1 MQIPSEEKKAMHSS
15 LNKNTL
21 KSDFGEKTLPHINH
35 LYTYALLITG
45 DESKA
50 EKVLMKTY
58 AEAFSF
64 YKYLSEETDIK
75 LWLTRLMMNIR
86 KNDQSLENPKAEDN
100 NNKEAGVLVSLNT
113 EDLQQEPSFK
123 ITQKLITAIPSLPFE
138 LKEVLILIDILKFNY
153 DIAADLIDIPEG
165 AVRKRIFDAR
175 KSLLKNLVSDDSKIK
190 RDQSS
195 QLNYEDKKFITSSI
209 DVKIQKEQN
218 SEEGKNFK
226 QEIDAQIFIKSFLD
240 EHLKLQQ
247 VRDAIYF
254 RIIKKFAP
262 DFKVEIK
269 KKNIGE
275 KRGLVVTSTIA
286 MIILT
291 AILIIISDP
300 SAISPKEI
308 AAEQLGEDNIFIQL
322 KNNHLLF
329 SENKFTRNMVFGNE
343 EYLSKYLESSGFENK
358 PVFFSYKSW
367 KIESGFITD
376 FNGEKLAN
384 YFYKNTDDKYLYVYQ
399 VPLSL
404 VEEKKVLKLSENLLD
419 FLISE
424 KCFSNRK
431 GETVYLLKK
440 SGENIFGYA
449 INKQNRDLMLEICKN

>member
-1 MQIPSEEKKAMHSS
+1 MHSS

-21 KSDFGEKTLPHINH
+21 NSDFGGKTLPHINH

-50 EKVLMKTY
+50 EKVLMNTC

-64 YKYLSEETDIK
+64 YKYLSEETYIK
-75 LWLTRLMMNIR
+75 LWLTRIMMNIC
-86 KNDQSLENPKAEDN
+86 KNDPSLENPKVEDNN

-113 EDLQQEPSFK
+113 EDLQQESSFK
-123 ITQKLITAIPSLPFE
+123 ITQKLITEIPALPFE
-138 LKEVLILIDILKFNY
+138 LKEALILIDILKFTSN
-153 DIAADLIDIPEG
+153 IAADLIDIPEG
-165 AVRKRIFDAR
+165 TLRKRIFDAR
-175 KSLLKNLVSDDSKIK
+175 KSLLKNLVSDDSKFK
-190 RDQSS
+190 QDQSS
-195 QLNYEDKKFITSSI
+195 QLNDEDKKFITSSI
-209 DVKIQKEQN
+209 DVKIQKEHN

-247 VRDAIYF
+247 VRDAVYF
-254 RIIKKFAP
+254 RIIKKCAR
-262 DFKVEIK
+262 DHKVEIK

-275 KRGLVVTSTIA
+275 KRGLVVVSTIA
-286 MIILT
+286 MFILI
-291 AILIIISDP
+291 AILIIISKP
-300 SAISPKEI
+300 PTLSPKEI
-308 AAEQLGEDNIFIQL
+308 ADEQFGEGNIFIQL
-322 KNNHLLF
+322 TNNHSLF
-329 SENKFTRNMVFGNE
+329 SEGKLTGDMAFGDE
-343 EYLSKYLESSGFENK
+343 EYLSKYLVSSGFENK

-367 KIESGFITD
+367 KIESGFTTD
-376 FNGEKLAN
+376 FNGKKLAN
-384 YFYKNTDDKYLYVYQ
+384 YFYKNADDKYLYIYQ

-404 VEEKKVLKLSENLLD
+404 VEEKKVLKISENLLY

-449 INKQNRDLMLEICKN
+449 INKQNSDLIVEICKK